1 MLREGKRVEQNVV
14 LLTQSLTQ
22 RKVLLYYTQSVLEE
36 AKEWILE
43 VYGHV
48 RRGDTW
54 LDCHPAVLNSV
65 QWELFPAFAEIHIR
79 VRKMMR

>member
-1 MLREGKRVEQNVV
+1 MEQNVV

-48 RRGDTW
+48 RRGDT
-54 LDCHPAVLNSV
+54 
-65 QWELFPAFAEIHIR
+65 
-79 VRKMMR
+79 